1 MADKTEMI
9 LSSKH
14 DVYEVH
20 KIPKLIEKGRIILSD
35 QYDDLYVD
43 LKSRVV
49 ESVLLCLPI
58 PRIGATEDCE
68 GNLTI
73 RSNEYILRS
82 LVDFHEG
89 KFRLSGLRYLQ
100 NLNGSL
106 YDEIPGICQN
116 RIWRKELDIYWIYTG
131 KNNEVLEQ
139 MFFDSIEGDF

>member
-20 KIPKLIEKGRIILSD
+20 KIPKLIENGRIILFD
-35 QYDDLYVD
+35 KYDDLYVD

-58 PRIGATEDCE
+58 PPIGANEDRE

-82 LVDFHEG
+82 LVDFQEG

-100 NLNGSL
+100 NLNGSSYEDL
-106 YDEIPGICQN
+106 AGIWQN